1 MAREVEMRHLDGFAE
16 YLTGRG
22 LVPEKKVPFFV
33 YWVQRYLDSGCDGE
47 GSFAEVLYTLGKEDW
62 QIRQALDAVKLYLRW
77 SGDSGAAV
85 EDGDGSP
92 LDVMSRVLRTRHYS
106 IRTERCYLHW
116 SNDYLEFCSGKEMDE
131 RSSDSY
137 RDYMTHLA
145 LVRNVAASTQNQA
158 FNALLFLFRN
168 VWDIEPE
175 GIDGVRARKAVR
187 LPEVLSTEE
196 VRLVLENVSG
206 VSGLVIRLIY
216 SSGMR
221 LSEALGLRIKDV
233 RLAEGTVVIRG
244 GKGDK
249 DRVGIVGKNLLA
261 DLSRQIDSVKKSE
274 MFLRIPVSLPGALSR
289 KYTGC
294 GYSMEWRY
302 IFPGRGPCICPRSGV
317 PVIHHMHPT
326 AVQREM
332 RRAVKATGIRKRA
345 SVHTLRHCFATHLLM
360 AGVDLCEIQELLG
373 HRSLETTKIYIHTA
387 KNLRGC
393 VVSPL
398 DRLTA
403 PARNVLGE

>member
-22 LVPEKKVPFFV
+22 LVPERKVSFFV
-33 YWVQRYLDSGCDGE
+33 YWVHCYLDSGCDGE
-47 GSFAEVLYTLGKEDW
+47 GSFAEILNSMGKEDW
-62 QIRQALDAVKLYLRW
+62 QIRQALDALKLYFRW
-77 SGDSGAAV
+77 SGDVGDVV
-85 EDGDGSP
+85 EDGGSP
-92 LDVMSRVLRTRHYS
+92 LDAMSRVLRTRHYS

-116 SNDYLEFCSGKEMDE
+116 SRDYLDFCSGKGMDE

-168 VWDIEPE
+168 VWDIEPS

-187 LPEVLSTEE
+187 LPEVLSTDE
-196 VRLVLENVSG
+196 VRMVLDNTSG
-206 VSGLVIRLIY
+206 VPGLVIRLIY

-233 RLAEGTVVIRG
+233 RLAEGTVLIRG

-249 DRVGIVGKNLLA
+249 DRVGILGKNLLV
-261 DLSRQIDSVKKSE
+261 DLSRQIESVKESG
-274 MFLRIPVSLPGALSR
+274 MFSGVPVSLPGALSR
-289 KYTGC
+289 KYSGC

-332 RRAVKATGIRKRA
+332 RRAVKAAGIRKRA

-387 KNLRGC
+387 KNLRGS

-403 PARNVLGE
+403 PA